1 MFSTPKYLAVFFA
14 TVNSLYSST
23 SNPTEN
29 VFILGLIFA
38 AKAVTIVES
47 MPPERKLPTSTLAI
61 I

>member
-47 MPPERKLPTSTLAI
+47 MPPERKLPT
-61 I
+61 